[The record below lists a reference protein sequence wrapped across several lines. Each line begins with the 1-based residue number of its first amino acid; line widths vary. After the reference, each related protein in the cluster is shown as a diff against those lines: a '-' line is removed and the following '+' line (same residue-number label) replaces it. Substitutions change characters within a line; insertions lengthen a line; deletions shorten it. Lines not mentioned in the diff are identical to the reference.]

1 MTNTGD
7 TRGIVGRPPLNLD
20 AVDGMSPFKLAQ
32 LWGDRTAWELAG
44 YRSVAEELEE
54 LAVMSTLVS
63 WLVRWSPITM
73 HRALLAG
80 ATVEQV
86 AAAAGDTVAAVAER
100 WQRWAAGQ
108 RHLNQT
114 NQKFGM
120 PPAEYD
126 KVAEL
131 LAAAL
136 GLSIGAFTCRLEAS

>member
-7 TRGIVGRPPLNLD
+7 TRGIAGWTPLDLD
-20 AVDGMSPFKLAQ
+20 ALDGMSPFELAQ

-44 YRSVAEELEE
+44 FRSMTEELEE

-73 HRALLAG
+73 HSALLAG

-86 AAAAGDTVAAVAER
+86 AAAARETADAVAQR
-100 WQRWAAGQ
+100 WQCWAAGQ
-108 RHLNQT
+108 RHLNET

-120 PPAEYD
+120 PPEEYD
-126 KVAEL
+126 RVAAL

-136 GLSIGAFTCRLEAS
+136 GLSPRAFTCRPEPS